1 MVSYKAVLE
10 NLNLKFRSKVNINCW
25 IITAFLTNNRNISG
39 NSIEKTVPFVLN
51 EKLQAKL
58 LSINFSH
65 ILVTRT

>member
-10 NLNLKFRSKVNINCW
+10 YLNLKFRSKVNINCS

-39 NSIEKTVPFVLN
+39 NSTEKTVPFVLN

-58 LSINFSH
+58 LLINFFH
-65 ILVTRT
+65 ILATRT